1 MPEQLRQEKFQATTR
16 SRNIE
21 YAIRDI
27 VIHAKKLGSDVLY
40 LNIGDPVKFG
50 FNTPKHIKDALISA
64 VESNANYYTDSE
76 GLPQL
81 REAIASR
88 EKRLNSCAIEK
99 DDVIVTNGVSE
110 GISML
115 MGSLVETGDEI
126 LVPGPSYQPY
136 ISYIK
141 FFGGVPVEYKTDESN
156 GWKPDTS
163 DLRAKISNKTKAILV
178 ISPNNP
184 TGACYDEPTLREI
197 VSIAQENKLLILS
210 DEIYDEIIYEKH
222 AQSISAVSE
231 DAPLIGLNGFS
242 KSSLITGWR
251 LGYLYFKS
259 KNGVLEELKESV
271 AKQARIRLCANAPV
285 QMAALAALEGPKDHV
300 ENMVQELRRRRDYSL
315 KRIDSIEG
323 IHSEKPGGAFYLFPQ
338 IENLEKK
345 WKSDT
350 EFVLDFLRTEA
361 VLLVPGSGFG
371 KMYGSGHFR
380 MIFLPPVDTL
390 STAFD
395 RLEDFMSKRR

>member
-88 EKRLNSCAIEK
+88 EKRLNPCAIEK